1 MTGFK
6 IYDMSGISATVMKLK
21 LINAEVLGW
30 LFGLNELSAVI
41 RCIKPLETLFIDLLD
56 YVFVKPGDICYVFIG
71 MRSRRSQT

>member
-21 LINAEVLGW
+21 LINAEISGRLLG
-30 LFGLNELSAVI
+30 LDKFRAIV

-56 YVFVKPGDICYVFIG
+56 
-71 MRSRRSQT
+71 